1 MTTDTAAGEVQDLR
15 QQKKVITW
23 LAEVFKLN
31 PQLLNW
37 GRAVMFLDV
46 VLVPLV
52 LLVAIGK
59 EQYLLSA
66 VFGVLFAGVADPGG
80 SFGYRALR
88 IAVFELAGAAITALG
103 FAIATS
109 GWGWLVLAA
118 FVMTLAAGLTL
129 RFGLHRFLAALLLN
143 LDRAVTVELR
153 RLQ

>member
-66 VFGVLFAGVADPGG
+66 V
-80 SFGYRALR
+80 R
-88 IAVFELAGAAITALG
+88 
-103 FAIATS
+103 
-109 GWGWLVLAA
+109 
-118 FVMTLAAGLTL
+118 
-129 RFGLHRFLAALLLN
+129 
-143 LDRAVTVELR
+143 
-153 RLQ
+153 